1 MPKKIIIPAR
11 EFFDEKAI
19 DEEHPYGQFVYT
31 KPQEIILEHSLI
43 SLRKWESKW
52 RKPFL
57 DEKNPKT
64 NEEFIDYI
72 RCMSLKECPDDI
84 FDNITFGNIKEIKD
98 YIYDKHTATW
108 FAQDDSVLPSHKVIT
123 AEVIYSWMI
132 LNDIPFNPC
141 EKWHLSN
148 LMTLIRVCAQQNM
161 PAKKMSE
168 KEILSQNAK
177 LNAERLKAMKSKG

>member
-1 MPKKIIIPAR
+1 MPKRIIIPAR
-11 EFFDEKAI
+11 EFFNERT
-19 DEEHPYGQFVYT
+19 EEFVFT
-31 KPQEIILEHSLI
+31 KQQEIILEHSLI
-43 SLRKWESKW
+43 SIMRWESKW
-52 RKPFL
+52 HKPFL
-57 DEKNPKT
+57 DEKHKKT

-72 RCMSLKECPDDI
+72 KCMSLNNYPDHVYD
-84 FDNITFGNIKEIKD
+84 DLTFGNIKEIKD
-98 YIYDKHTATW
+98 YIDDKHTATW
-108 FAQDDSVLPSHKVIT
+108 FAQDDKVLPSHKIIT
-123 AEVIYSWMI
+123 AEVLYSWMV

-141 EKWHLSN
+141 EKWHLNN